1 MTSLTEIILP
11 LIINKNS
18 IINIFCSKWI
28 SHRISHVGLCLRCD
42 IALRNPFTFDVTLLW
57 EIHSPSMWHCSEK
70 SILNKS
76 TIVYIYYSCIILHV
90 DCIQRLLCN
99 IASIHEQVK
108 INVDLIIFIVLLSI
122 KSVILLISMNIV
134 LLRILFAHQGH
145 AI

>member
-1 MTSLTEIILP
+1 MTSLTEITLP

-18 IINIFCSKWI
+18 IINKFCSKWI

-42 IALRNPFTFDVTLLW
+42 IALRNPF
-57 EIHSPSMWHCSEK
+57 SQ
-70 SILNKS
+70 NKS
-76 TIVYIYYSCIILHV
+76 TIVYIYIYSCIILHV

-122 KSVILLISMNIV
+122 KSVIPLISMNIV